1 MFNQFVFRPAGPEN
15 NPPAEDNDGWQTV
28 VDKFRHYCKP
38 RKNTVYERHCFWSR
52 NQGNGEL
59 IDQWIKDL
67 RIKAKLYEFGDQEDL
82 MIRDKIVFSV
92 NDERVKERL
101 LRESDLSL
109 SKAVDVCRAA
119 DTTRAQL
126 KAMTS
131 EAKVDIVRQRSQT
144 FCQDS
149 HVGGMGKT
157 NRGTNKYTASS
168 SRGRPGPP
176 ATQGNIQC
184 KYCCRSHPAK
194 SCPAYGKRCNRCK
207 GWNHFAIMHEDRTA
221 IDDRQVRMVNNEQ
234 YEDNECLYLGSN
246 NEQYEDKEFLYL
258 GSIYLD
264 GHAHAS
270 NDDDW
275 MTKMVIG
282 RQQISCKLDTGAQAN
297 VLPMKVFE
305 MLTPRVELQ
314 PTQTILS
321 AFVNGVKVKPAG
333 TVTLQCIPENADV
346 PMSIEFFVTN
356 HTNLPLLG
364 CRTCEVLGLVKRV
377 CEPSDEKPP
386 MNGTLIN
393 DYQDV
398 FTGVGELE
406 QPCDIELR
414 DDIQPVIQAT
424 RKLPYTRV
432 ESLDKIEK
440 DGIVADVD
448 KATRR
453 VNNLVLTE
461 KRNVPGKHRNVADAQ
476 SRAYI
481 EDEADC
487 GFIDDIEVRVHSV
500 TQNFPGS
507 SEQLEQ
513 IRCATAEDATLQR
526 LYQVVMNGWP
536 ELRRSVQE
544 DVRPYWNMRD
554 EMSTSDGLLF
564 EGERIVIP
572 ESMRQEMLQLLHEPH
587 VGMEKTK
594 SRART
599 AIFWPGMSRAIEDT
613 VAKCSTCLHFARS
626 NPKEPM
632 IAHEIPDGP
641 FVKVAMDIMSFK
653 GREYLVAVDY
663 YSKFPELA
671 LLENKTSECVIAHVK
686 SISARHGIPEEIV
699 ADNQPFGSYAFRQ
712 FAKSWGIKVTTSS
725 PTYAQSNG
733 QAERAV
739 QTLKSLL
746 AKADAEGRDPYI
758 AMLEYRNTPISRLRY
773 APAQLAMSRLL
784 RSKLPSSSSVLQS
797 RVVNSDRRSAPAS
810 SRCEEPS
817 RRIVAQPSRRVVAQ
831 PSRRVVAQP
840 SRRVV
845 AQPSRKVVV
854 QPPLAVVAQ
863 SESPPGVVAQS
874 ESPPGVVAQSESP
887 PGVVAQ
893 SESPPGFVARSES
906 PPGVVAQSES
916 PPGVVALP
924 PSGVV
929 PQSSPGAAAKSPRRA
944 VNPSGQTE
952 RRSRYGRIITN
963 PNRFDC

>member
-1 MFNQFVFRPAGPEN
+1 M
-15 NPPAEDNDGWQTV
+15 
-28 VDKFRHYCKP
+28 
-38 RKNTVYERHCFWSR
+38 
-52 NQGNGEL
+52 
-59 IDQWIKDL
+59 
-67 RIKAKLYEFGDQEDL
+67 
-82 MIRDKIVFSV
+82 
-92 NDERVKERL
+92 
-101 LRESDLSL
+101 
-109 SKAVDVCRAA
+109 
-119 DTTRAQL
+119 
-126 KAMTS
+126 
-131 EAKVDIVRQRSQT
+131 
-144 FCQDS
+144 
-149 HVGGMGKT
+149 
-157 NRGTNKYTASS
+157 
-168 SRGRPGPP
+168 
-176 ATQGNIQC
+176 
-184 KYCCRSHPAK
+184 
-194 SCPAYGKRCNRCK
+194 
-207 GWNHFAIMHEDRTA
+207 
-221 IDDRQVRMVNNEQ
+221 
-234 YEDNECLYLGSN
+234 
-246 NEQYEDKEFLYL
+246 
-258 GSIYLD
+258 D

-275 MTKMVIG
+275 MTKLVIG

-321 AFVNGVKVKPAG
+321 ACVNGVKVKPAG

-377 CEPSDEKPP
+377 CELSYEKPP
-386 MNGTLIN
+386 TNGTLIN

-406 QPCDIELR
+406 QPGDIELR
-414 DDIQPVIQAT
+414 DDIQRVIQAT
-424 RKLPYTRV
+424 RKLLYTRV

-448 KATRR
+448 KATRT

-461 KRNVPGKHRNVADAQ
+461 KRNVPGKHINVADAQ

-481 EDEADC
+481 EDEVDC

-513 IRCATAEDATLQR
+513 IRCATSEEATLQR

-572 ESMRQEMLQLLHEPH
+572 ESMRQEMLQILHEPH
-587 VGMEKTK
+587 MGMEKTK

-599 AIFWPGMSRAIEDT
+599 AIYWPGMSRAIEDT
-613 VAKCSTCLHFARS
+613 VAKCSTCLHYARS

-632 IAHEIPDGP
+632 IAHDTPDGP

-653 GREYLVAVDY
+653 GRDYLVAVDD

-686 SISARHGIPEEIV
+686 SISARYGIPEEIV

-712 FAKSWGIKVTTSS
+712 FAKSWSINLTTSS
-725 PTYAQSNG
+725 PTYAQSHG
-733 QAERAV
+733 QAERAAV
-739 QTLKSLL
+739 ETIKSLL
-746 AKADAEGRDPYI
+746 KKADAEGRDPYI
-758 AMLEYRNTPISRLRY
+758 AMLEYRNIPISELRY
-773 APAQLAMSRLL
+773 APAQLAMSKLL
-784 RSKLPSSSSVLQS
+784 RSKFPSSSSVLQS

-817 RRIVAQPSRRVVAQ
+817 RRIVAQPSR
-831 PSRRVVAQP
+831 
-840 SRRVV
+840 
-845 AQPSRKVVV
+845 KVVV
-854 QPPLAVVAQ
+854 QPPLAVVVQ

-874 ESPPGVVAQSESP
+874 ESPPGI
-887 PGVVAQ
+887 
-893 SESPPGFVARSES
+893 
-906 PPGVVAQSES
+906 
-916 PPGVVALP
+916 VALP

-929 PQSSPGAAAKSPRRA
+929 P
-944 VNPSGQTE
+944 
-952 RRSRYGRIITN
+952 
-963 PNRFDC
+963 

>member
-1 MFNQFVFRPAGPEN
+1 
-15 NPPAEDNDGWQTV
+15 
-28 VDKFRHYCKP
+28 
-38 RKNTVYERHCFWSR
+38 
-52 NQGNGEL
+52 
-59 IDQWIKDL
+59 
-67 RIKAKLYEFGDQEDL
+67 
-82 MIRDKIVFSV
+82 
-92 NDERVKERL
+92 
-101 LRESDLSL
+101 
-109 SKAVDVCRAA
+109 
-119 DTTRAQL
+119 
-126 KAMTS
+126 
-131 EAKVDIVRQRSQT
+131 
-144 FCQDS
+144 
-149 HVGGMGKT
+149 
-157 NRGTNKYTASS
+157 
-168 SRGRPGPP
+168 
-176 ATQGNIQC
+176 
-184 KYCCRSHPAK
+184 
-194 SCPAYGKRCNRCK
+194 
-207 GWNHFAIMHEDRTA
+207 MHEDRTA
-221 IDDRQVRMVNNEQ
+221 TDDRQVRMVNNEQ

-246 NEQYEDKEFLYL
+246 NEQYEDNEFLYL

-264 GHAHAS
+264 GHAHAW

-314 PTQTILS
+314 PTQTILC

-377 CEPSDEKPP
+377 CELSYEKPP
-386 MNGTLIN
+386 TNGTLIN

-406 QPCDIELR
+406 QPGDIELR

-453 VNNLVLTE
+453 VNNLALTE
-461 KRNVPGKHRNVADAQ
+461 KRNVPGKHINVADAQ

-487 GFIDDIEVRVHSV
+487 GFIDDIGVRVHSV

-536 ELRRSVQE
+536 ELRRSVPE

-564 EGERIVIP
+564 AGERIVIP
-572 ESMRQEMLQLLHEPH
+572 ESMRQEMLQILHEPH
-587 VGMEKTK
+587 MGMEKTK

-653 GREYLVAVDY
+653 GRDYLVAVDD

-686 SISARHGIPEEIV
+686 SISARYGIPEEIV
-699 ADNQPFGSYAFRQ
+699 ADNQPFGS
-712 FAKSWGIKVTTSS
+712 
-725 PTYAQSNG
+725 
-733 QAERAV
+733 
-739 QTLKSLL
+739 
-746 AKADAEGRDPYI
+746 
-758 AMLEYRNTPISRLRY
+758 
-773 APAQLAMSRLL
+773 
-784 RSKLPSSSSVLQS
+784 
-797 RVVNSDRRSAPAS
+797 
-810 SRCEEPS
+810 
-817 RRIVAQPSRRVVAQ
+817 
-831 PSRRVVAQP
+831 
-840 SRRVV
+840 
-845 AQPSRKVVV
+845 
-854 QPPLAVVAQ
+854 
-863 SESPPGVVAQS
+863 
-874 ESPPGVVAQSESP
+874 
-887 PGVVAQ
+887 
-893 SESPPGFVARSES
+893 
-906 PPGVVAQSES
+906 
-916 PPGVVALP
+916 
-924 PSGVV
+924 
-929 PQSSPGAAAKSPRRA
+929 
-944 VNPSGQTE
+944 
-952 RRSRYGRIITN
+952 
-963 PNRFDC
+963 